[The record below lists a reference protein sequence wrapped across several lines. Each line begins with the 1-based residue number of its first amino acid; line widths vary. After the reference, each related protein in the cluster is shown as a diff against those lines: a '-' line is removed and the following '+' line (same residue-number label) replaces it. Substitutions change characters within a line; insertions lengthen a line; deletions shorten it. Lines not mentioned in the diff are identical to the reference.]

1 MSTIWTPSGEYVPR
15 DEPPKRP
22 EGAPATPPPAE
33 GRAPDPGREP
43 TPEEM
48 QAALAEARRVLHTP
62 VIEHIGGHAMAMFE
76 LAALHL
82 EREAATNGEEKPDL
96 AEASLA
102 IDAMAALV
110 EGLGDKLEPY
120 RGQLQQALDQLRMAF
135 VQLS

>member
-1 MSTIWTPSGEYVPR
+1 MSTIWTPGGEYVPR
-15 DEPPKRP
+15 EEPPKQ
-22 EGAPATPPPAE
+22 PAPPPSGPPE
-33 GRAPDPGREP
+33 QGREP
-43 TPEEM
+43 TEAEV

-110 EGLGDKLEPY
+110 EGLGEKLEPY

>member
-1 MSTIWTPSGEYVPR
+1 MSTIWTPGGEYVPR
-15 DEPPKRP
+15 EEPPKQPVAPPSAP
-22 EGAPATPPPAE
+22 EGQ
-33 GRAPDPGREP
+33 GREP
-43 TPEEM
+43 TEAEV

-82 EREAATNGEEKPDL
+82 EREAATGGEEKPDL
-96 AEASLA
+96 TEAALA

-110 EGLGDKLEPY
+110 EGLGEKLQPY
-120 RGQLQQALDQLRMAF
+120 QGQLEQALNQLRMAF

>member
-15 DEPPKRP
+15 EEPPKQP
-22 EGAPATPPPAE
+22 EGAPSTPPPGEQGPA
-33 GRAPDPGREP
+33 PGREP
-43 TPEEM
+43 TPEEV
-48 QAALAEARRVLHTP
+48 QAALAEARRVLQTP

-82 EREAATNGEEKPDL
+82 EREAATGGEEKPDL
-96 AEASLA
+96 AEAALA

-110 EGLGDKLEPY
+110 EGLGDKLQPY
-120 RGQLQQALDQLRMAF
+120 KAQLESALNQLRMAY